1 MVVKGLSARLHR
13 RNYTCIFA
21 PEKNEIDMSKL
32 NDFEKERINI
42 PILAMAM
49 LGMALMI
56 FGIMLLAG

>member
-1 MVVKGLSARLHR
+1 
-13 RNYTCIFA
+13 
-21 PEKNEIDMSKL
+21 MSKL